1 MRVGIVGAGYVGL
14 VTGAGLAQMGHQV
27 MLVDVDRYRVD
38 IINKGQSP
46 IHERG
51 LEVLLRG
58 LVPDKLK
65 AALEIGD
72 HFENVDVIFIC
83 VQSSSSDNEHLDLTY
98 VMQAAADIGRA
109 LMKRANGYPVVA
121 VKSTVSPGSAE
132 GVIIPL
138 LEQNSGK
145 KAGVDFG
152 VVSNPEFL
160 REGTAIADFTE
171 PDRIIVGGLDPKGE
185 AVLERLYGGIK
196 APVIKVDYKTA
207 EMIKFACNA
216 FLAAKVSFIN
226 EIGNICKL
234 LGVDGCKVAEAM
246 GADPRIS
253 PHYLRPGIGFGG
265 SCLPKDTKDLSI
277 VARRLGYEATLLRSV
292 LEVNERQPL
301 RLVDLAEKKIGGLRG
316 KRIAVLGLAFKPGT
330 DDLRKAPSIQV
341 VEELLRRGAV
351 VVVYDPEAMSRAK
364 AIWTDGVAFAG
375 SAGQAVSQ
383 AEAVLILTEWEE
395 FRDVRLYSGKAVFDG
410 RRVLSPG
417 SLNGLNYSGICW

>member
-14 VTGAGLAQMGHQV
+14 VTGAGLAQMGHEV
-27 MLVDVDRYRVD
+27 MLVDIDRYRVD
-38 IINKGQSP
+38 IINRCQSP
-46 IHERG
+46 VHERG
-51 LEVLLRG
+51 LDALLRG
-58 LVPDKLK
+58 LVPHRLK
-65 AALEIGD
+65 AAVEIGD
-72 HFENVDVIFIC
+72 QFANADAIFIC

-109 LMKRANGYPVVA
+109 LVNRVGGYPVVA

-160 REGTAIADFTE
+160 REGTAIADFME
-171 PDRIIVGGLDPKGE
+171 PDRIILGGLDPKAE
-185 AVLERLYGGIK
+185 AVLEELYLGIK
-196 APVIKVDYKTA
+196 APVIKVDFKTA
-207 EMIKFACNA
+207 EMIKFACNS

-277 VARRLGYEATLLRSV
+277 VARRLGYEANLLRSV

-301 RLVDLAEKKIGGLRG
+301 RLVDLAERKIGGLRG

-364 AIWTDGVAFAG
+364 AIWTDGVTFAQNTE
-375 SAGQAVSQ
+375 QAVFQ

-395 FRDVRLYSGKAVFDG
+395 FKDAGLYSGKAVFDG
-410 RRVLSPG
+410 RRVLRPSE
-417 SLNGLNYSGICW
+417 LNGLNYNGICW

>member
-1 MRVGIVGAGYVGL
+1 MKVGIVGAGYVGL
-14 VTGAGLAQMGHQV
+14 VTGAGLAQMGHEV
-27 MLVDVDRYRVD
+27 TLVDIDRYRVD
-38 IINKGQSP
+38 IINRCQSP

-51 LEVLLRG
+51 LDEMLRG
-58 LVPDKLK
+58 LVPHRLK

-72 HFENVDVIFIC
+72 HFGSVDAIFIC

-109 LMKRANGYPVVA
+109 LVNRVGGYPVVA

-160 REGTAIADFTE
+160 REGTAIADFME
-171 PDRIIVGGLDPKGE
+171 PDRIILGGLDPKAE
-185 AVLERLYGGIK
+185 AVLEHLYLGMK
-196 APVIKVDYKTA
+196 APVIKVDFKTA

-277 VARRLGYEATLLRSV
+277 VARRLGYEANLLRSV

-301 RLVDLAEKKIGGLRG
+301 RLVDLAEKRIGGLRG
-316 KRIAVLGLAFKPGT
+316 KKIAVLGLAFKPGT

-341 VEELLRRGAV
+341 VEELLRRGAL
-351 VVVYDPEAMSRAK
+351 VVVYDPEAMSRAR
-364 AIWTDGVAFAG
+364 AIWTNGVTFAQNTR
-375 SAGQAVSQ
+375 QAISQ

-395 FRDVRLYSGKAVFDG
+395 FRDVGLYSGKAVFDG
-410 RRVLSPG
+410 RRVLRPSE
-417 SLNGLNYSGICW
+417 LNGLNYNGICW